1 MANDHSRSPAPKPLD
16 PSLSDNDLAQLSRSE
31 EAAVRA
37 GVAAHPNTPLTII
50 LKLAR
55 DEAQSVRAGVAR
67 NPRTGIPED
76 VWLELAQDPS
86 SEVVFAM
93 LTNDSAPDAAITR
106 IARGKHKDAV
116 GPAKARL
123 SKSGARTGFLGSL
136 SALRG

>member
-1 MANDHSRSPAPKPLD
+1 MANDHSRSPAPQPLD
-16 PSLSDNDLAQLSRSE
+16 PSLSDNDLAQLARSE

-67 NPRTGIPED
+67 NPRAGIPED
-76 VWLELAQDPS
+76 VWHELAQDTS

-93 LTNDSAPDAAITR
+93 LTNDTAPDSAIGK
-106 IARGKHKDAV
+106 IARGKHKDAA
-116 GPAKARL
+116 GAAKARL
-123 SKSGARTGFLGSL
+123 SKSGGRSGFLGSF
-136 SALRG
+136 AVLRG